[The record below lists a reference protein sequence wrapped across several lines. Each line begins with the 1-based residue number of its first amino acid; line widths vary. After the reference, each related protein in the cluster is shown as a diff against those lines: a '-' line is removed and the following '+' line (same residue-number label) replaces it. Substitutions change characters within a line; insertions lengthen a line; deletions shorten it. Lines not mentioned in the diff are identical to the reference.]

1 MECRTH
7 VKELGIE
14 GDLPLPTL
22 LGSKEKDAVGVVVE
36 KRGREFAQN
45 VVRLFR
51 KPGVWNLD
59 RCRRHVVVLHLLK
72 ITYQEQH

>member
-14 GDLPLPTL
+14 SHLPLPAL
-22 LGSKEKDAVGVVVE
+22 LGSKEKGAVGVVVE
-36 KRGREFAQN
+36 KLSREFAQN

-51 KPGVWNLD
+51 KPGVGNLD
-59 RCRRHVVVLHLLK
+59 SCQRHVHVLHLGDRL
-72 ITYQEQH
+72 QD